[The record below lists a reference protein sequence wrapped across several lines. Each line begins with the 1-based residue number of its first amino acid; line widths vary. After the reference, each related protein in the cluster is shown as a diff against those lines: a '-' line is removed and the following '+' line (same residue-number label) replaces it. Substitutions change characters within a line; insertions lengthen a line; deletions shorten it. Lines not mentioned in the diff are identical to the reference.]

1 MYIHNIKIKTMN
13 FKIVLTF
20 LMAIS
25 FCSCN
30 GQQTNAN
37 TITTATPMPINRFD
51 KALFQL
57 INSDDTTLNRQLLE
71 QYPQMTEIL
80 GKGVLNMQS
89 PDMPGFFIKLENFYS
104 EPTLKNLYADAIKK
118 YDSVTEIE
126 QSLGNAFAWIHETFP
141 AMQIPA
147 LYMHVSGFNQNV
159 LVGDSLVSLSIDK
172 YMGEDYPLYQDFF
185 YDYQRRKMQPS
196 HVVPDYIA
204 GWLMSEYP
212 FNGKE
217 NVLLDRMIYDG
228 KIKYLVLSALP
239 DMAPAELLGYTSEAW
254 EWCKNNE
261 ANIWKAIVERKHLY
275 TPDQMTTLKYF
286 EDMPAQFLAS
296 DAPGNIGSWV
306 GLQIVSQFMK
316 ETNATPET
324 LMKNENSQEILT
336 LSKYKP

>member
-1 MYIHNIKIKTMN
+1 MN
-13 FKIVLTF
+13 FKILLTF
-20 LMAIS
+20 LMTIS

-30 GQQTNAN
+30 GQNTNAN
-37 TITTATPMPINRFD
+37 NITTATPMPINRFD

-57 INSDDTTLNRQLLE
+57 INSEDTTLNQQLLN
-71 QYPQMTEIL
+71 QYPLMTEIL
-80 GKGVLNMQS
+80 GKGILNMQS
-89 PDMPGFFIKLENFYS
+89 PEIPGFFNKLENFYS

-118 YDSVTEIE
+118 YDSVTETELSI
-126 QSLGNAFAWIHETFP
+126 GNAFAWIHEKFP
-141 AMQIPA
+141 TMQIPA

-159 LVGDSLVSLSIDK
+159 LVGDSLLSLSIDK

-212 FNGKE
+212 FNGNE
-217 NVLLDRMIYDG
+217 NVLLDRMIYEG

-239 DMAPAELLGYTSEAW
+239 EMSPAALFGYTDEAW

-275 TPDQMTTLKYF
+275 TPDQMNTMKYF

-306 GLQIVSQFMK
+306 GLQIIEQYIK
-316 ETNATPET
+316 ETNTTPEA
-324 LMKNENSQEILT
+324 LMKNDNAQEILAA
-336 LSKYKP
+336 SKYKGG

>member
-1 MYIHNIKIKTMN
+1 MSLKI
-13 FKIVLTF
+13 FLTF
-20 LMAIS
+20 LMTVC

-30 GQQTNAN
+30 GQNTNAN
-37 TITTATPMPINRFD
+37 SITTADPIQINRFD
-51 KALFQL
+51 KELLQVIESNDSILF
-57 INSDDTTLNRQLLE
+57 RQLLGK
-71 QYPQMTEIL
+71 YPQMTEIL
-80 GKGVLNMQS
+80 GKGILNMQS
-89 PDMPGFFIKLENFYS
+89 PEMPGFFDKMVNFFS
-104 EPTLKNLYADAIKK
+104 EPTLKGLYKDAILK
-118 YDSVTEIE
+118 YDTIAGIE
-126 QSLGNAFAWIHETFP
+126 QSLGNTFAWVHETFP
-141 AMQIPA
+141 DMQIPA

-159 LVGDSLVSLSIDK
+159 LVGDSLLSLSIDK

-196 HVVPDYIA
+196 HVVPDYVA

-212 FNGKE
+212 FAGKE
-217 NVLLDRMIYDG
+217 NVLLDRMVYEG

-239 DMAPAELLGYTSEAW
+239 EMSPADLFGYTDEAW

-275 TPDQMTTLKYF
+275 TPDQMTTMKYF

-306 GLQIVSQFMK
+306 GLQIVMQYVK
-316 ETNATPET
+316 ETGATPEA
-324 LMKNENSQEILT
+324 LMKNENTQEILT